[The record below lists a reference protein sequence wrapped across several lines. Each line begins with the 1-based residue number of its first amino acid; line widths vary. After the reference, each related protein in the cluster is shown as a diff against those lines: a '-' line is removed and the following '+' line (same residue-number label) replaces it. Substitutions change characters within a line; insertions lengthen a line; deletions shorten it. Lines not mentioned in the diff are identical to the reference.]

1 MLDVSVSRLM
11 KELSET
17 DVVLDVGGW
26 ACPFNRAQWILDAQP
41 YDTRGFYRTFGGA
54 PSQGGD
60 VEWFTRNTWI
70 QRDICSHDPWPF
82 RDKEFDFVVCSHTL
96 EDLRDP
102 LWVCRELIR
111 VAKAGYIEVPSRLFE
126 TIIGMERPGQAGLSH
141 HRWLVDVDGTHIS
154 FLQKYHMIHA
164 DWRFH
169 LPHRV
174 KNRVS
179 SDAMS
184 SCLWWRDSFTY
195 EEREIHGLGAQQQ
208 ELERFVRQA
217 YPRSEWQYPRA
228 RRLASGEFATAAR
241 AILGGASYHAE
252 ADIATTVSCRA

>member
-1 MLDVSVSRLM
+1 MLDVNVSRLM

-41 YDTRGFYRTFGGA
+41 FETRGFYRNFGGK

-60 VEWFTRNTWI
+60 KEWFTKNTWI
-70 QRDICSHDPWPF
+70 QRDMCDRSVAVPRKSSTSWCAPTLKSLRSALGVPRADSRGQ
-82 RDKEFDFVVCSHTL
+82 RD
-96 EDLRDP
+96 
-102 LWVCRELIR
+102 
-111 VAKAGYIEVPSRLFE
+111 YIEVPSSLRDDHRD
-126 TIIGMERPGQAGLSH
+126 GAARPGRALASSMASRC
-141 HRWLVDVDGTHIS
+141 RWHPHFVS
-154 FLQKYHMIHA
+154 PEMPQIHA

-184 SCLWWRDSFTY
+184 GYLCGATLHVRG
-195 EEREIHGLGAQQQ
+195 REIHGL
-208 ELERFVRQA
+208 RC
-217 YPRSEWQYPRA
+217 
-228 RRLASGEFATAAR
+228 TAAGTR
-241 AILGGASYHAE
+241 TFSTG
-252 ADIATTVSCRA
+252 VPR